1 MRFNIKSLLTAL
13 ALPVLVTSCASHMNT
28 PPTAQ
33 DLAHHRWVLVNI
45 NGDNPFDVGDKRAT
59 LEIGEN
65 LSVNGNAGCNGFFGE
80 AELSGEKFRVKN
92 MAMTR
97 KMCFGDIMDT
107 EQAFSQTL
115 SDWSNIII
123 NKDSMILNGDT
134 HTLTFKLDD
143 WK

>member
-1 MRFNIKSLLTAL
+1 
-13 ALPVLVTSCASHMNT
+13 
-28 PPTAQ
+28 
-33 DLAHHRWVLVNI
+33 
-45 NGDNPFDVGDKRAT
+45 
-59 LEIGEN
+59 
-65 LSVNGNAGCNGFFGE
+65 
-80 AELSGEKFRVKN
+80 